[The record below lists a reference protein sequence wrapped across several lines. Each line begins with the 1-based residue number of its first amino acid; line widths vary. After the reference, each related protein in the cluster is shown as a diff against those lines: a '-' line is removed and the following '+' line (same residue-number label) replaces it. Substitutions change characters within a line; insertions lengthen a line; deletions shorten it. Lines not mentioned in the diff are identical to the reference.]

1 MIENISQRL
10 VLLFTFFLAV
20 VGVVAPKGITVLV
33 VLAGLAGLLRWW
45 RGRFPAI
52 FPGRPLLVTLGALAL
67 WALAASLWSFHPTGG
82 MALVLRLAAVT
93 AAGIGLMYAL
103 AGLDGRTRRMVENA
117 FLFGLALALAA
128 IAFGALYAKDTGL
141 SLWSNFKSDPLT
153 TLNNGAVTLSLLC
166 WPAFALFRR
175 KVSWTFA
182 VVIVAAI
189 LAGFTALSSGA
200 ALLAPVA
207 GCFGFVIIWFL
218 GRPGA
223 VFISIVTA
231 IMILAAPQ
239 VISATRSLD
248 MVSKAAESLVSSTDH
263 RLKMWAFAVEKIDEK
278 RFFGW
283 GMDSSRGIPQEDRR
297 LGPETEIMPLHPH
310 NAFLQVRLELGI
322 PGAVLV
328 AALVGMFFAAAGK
341 IENRFSSAV
350 AVGAGMSYLSVAA
363 VSYGVWQNWWWAF
376 AWALAAMTM
385 LALKPSSS

>member
-1 MIENISQRL
+1 MIKNISQRF
-10 VLLFTFFLAV
+10 VLLFAFFLAV

-33 VLAGLAGLLRWW
+33 VMAGLAGLLRW
-45 RGRFPAI
+45 RCDGFPAI
-52 FPGRPLLVTLGALAL
+52 FPGRFLLVTLGALAL
-67 WALAASLWSFHPTGG
+67 WALAASFWSFHPVGG
-82 MALVLRLAAVT
+82 MVLVLRLAAVT
-93 AAGIGLMYAL
+93 AVGAGLLYAL
-103 AGLDGRTRRMVENA
+103 ISLDADTRRMAENA

-128 IAFGALYAKDTGL
+128 ISFGALYAMDTRL

-200 ALLAPVA
+200 ALLAPVV
-207 GCFGFVIIWFL
+207 GGFGFAFVWFL

-239 VISATRSLD
+239 VISATQSIEG
-248 MVSKAAESLVSSTDH
+248 VSKASESLVSSTGH

-283 GMDSSRGIPQEDRR
+283 GMDASRAIPQEDRR

-310 NAFLQVRLELGI
+310 NAFLQVRLELGV

-328 AALVGMFFAAAGK
+328 AALVGMFFAAAGR
-341 IENRFSSAV
+341 IGDRFSSAV

-363 VSYGVWQNWWWAF
+363 ISYGVWQNWWWAF